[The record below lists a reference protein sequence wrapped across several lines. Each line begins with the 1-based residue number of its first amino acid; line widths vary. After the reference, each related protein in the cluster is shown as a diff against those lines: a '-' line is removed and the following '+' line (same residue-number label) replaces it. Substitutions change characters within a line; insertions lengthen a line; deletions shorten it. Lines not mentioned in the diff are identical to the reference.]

1 MRVSDNTIVGA
12 TDEIASDVMIP
23 DTRIPSESE
32 TGGSSSSGDVST
44 EWNIDEQDDFFAS
57 LLCSEWEGDEE
68 DTDGKSVVLGTKRD
82 VYEMVKKYPQTPA
95 EWKQYTGLQ
104 LNQLQIAMDL
114 NSFVKLTWSWLG
126 ANNPKSVTSDP
137 HSDSDYDV
145 PLTTKS
151 FKTLEG
157 AFYIGETQGAKTTQI
172 RQASNINITINN
184 NKERTDA
191 LFEMNAIE
199 MSDGDFVVEGS
210 FDIWKADSL
219 ATNLENMAI
228 DGTKKWLS
236 ITVSRGNT
244 SYEIQLY
251 AKLKT
256 PSESK
261 DGNKLKNTINF
272 SVHDNGGIKIIKKVT
287 A

>member
-1 MRVSDNTIVGA
+1 MCAEWDKTNWT
-12 TDEIASDVMIP
+12 E
-23 DTRIPSESE
+23 E
-32 TGGSSSSGDVST
+32 TGKGT
-44 EWNIDEQDDFFAS
+44 QT
-57 LLCSEWEGDEE
+57 L
-68 DTDGKSVVLGTKRD
+68 TLGNKRD
-82 VYEMVKKYPQTPA
+82 VYMMVKKYPQTPA
-95 EWKQYTGLQ
+95 EWKTYTGLQ

-114 NSFVKLTWSWLG
+114 NSFVKMTWSWLG
-126 ANNPKSVTSDP
+126 ANNPKSVTTDP
-137 HSDSDYDV
+137 FDSTDYGT

-157 AFYIGETQGAKTTQI
+157 SFKYGDTQGAITNAI
-172 RQASNINITINN
+172 RQASNITLTINN

-191 LFEMNAIE
+191 LFETDAIE

-210 FDIWKADSL
+210 FDIWKADAL
-219 ATNLENMAI
+219 ATTLENLAI

-236 ITVSRGNT
+236 IVVKRGTV
-244 SYEIQLY
+244 SYEIQLL

-272 SVHDNGGIKIIKKVT
+272 SVHDNGGIKIIKKVE
-287 A
+287 